1 MNKKILKLAVP
12 NIISGITIPLL
23 GMADLA
29 IAGKLGDFRYIGAI
43 GIGVAIFNLI
53 YWNFGF
59 LRMGTSG
66 FTAQAYGA
74 RNFKECTNILIR
86 ALIVALFCSIIIVA
100 AQVPFGKGALYILNS
115 SSETSTLALD
125 YFKVRVW
132 AAPATLAL
140 YACKGWFIGMQNSNT
155 PMYIALTMNV
165 INISTSILFA
175 FTFDMGI
182 KGIALGTLV
191 SQYSGVL
198 FSLIVMKTRYGRV
211 LRHTSTIKEIISL
224 SKMKRFF
231 YVNRD
236 IFLRTV
242 CLSAVFTFFTSASSL
257 MGEDILAVNTLLL
270 QLFILF
276 SYFMDGF
283 AYAGEAL
290 IGRYTGAQNI
300 ELLRKSIRLL
310 IIWGIYISIPFTIA
324 YALFLTPILSLF
336 TESSE
341 VLSAALNFRWW
352 VTAVPIMSFLAFIYD
367 GILVGATQSSTM
379 RNAMFAA
386 TAVFFIT
393 YYSLETIAGNNALWI
408 AFLSYMLLR
417 GVMQSAM
424 FKLSSIKKI

>member
-1 MNKKILKLAVP
+1 
-12 NIISGITIPLL
+12 
-23 GMADLA
+23 
-29 IAGKLGDFRYIGAI
+29 
-43 GIGVAIFNLI
+43 
-53 YWNFGF
+53 
-59 LRMGTSG
+59 
-66 FTAQAYGA
+66 
-74 RNFKECTNILIR
+74 
-86 ALIVALFCSIIIVA
+86 
-100 AQVPFGKGALYILNS
+100 
-115 SSETSTLALD
+115 
-125 YFKVRVW
+125 
-132 AAPATLAL
+132 PATLAL

-155 PMYIALTMNV
+155 PMYIAITMNI

-198 FSLIVMKTRYGRV
+198 FSLIVMRTRYKRV
-211 LRHTSTIKEIISL
+211 LRHLSPLKEIMSL
-224 SKMKRFF
+224 SKMQRFF

-242 CLSAVFTFFTSASSL
+242 CLSAVFTFYTSASSA

-290 IGRYTGAQNI
+290 IGRYTGSQNI
-300 ELLRKSIRLL
+300 TLLKKSIKLL
-310 IIWGIYISIPFTIA
+310 VIWGLYISIPFTIA

-336 TESSE
+336 TDSSE
-341 VLSAALNFRWW
+341 VLSAALDFRWW
-352 VTAVPIMSFLAFIYD
+352 ITAVPIMSFLAFIFD
-367 GILVGATQSSTM
+367 GILIGATQSATM

-386 TAVFFIT
+386 TTVFFIS
-393 YYSLETIAGNNALWI
+393 YYSLQNIAGSNALWI

-417 GVMQSAM
+417 GIMQATM
-424 FKLSSIKKI
+424 FKLSSIKKV

>member
-86 ALIVALFCSIIIVA
+86 ALVVAIFCSVIIVA
-100 AQVPFGKGALYILNS
+100 AQVPFSKGALYMLNS
-115 SSETSTLALD
+115 TSETASLALD
-125 YFKVRVW
+125 YFKIRVW

-155 PMYIALTMNV
+155 PMYIALMMNV
-165 INISTSILFA
+165 INISTSMLFA

-182 KGIALGTLV
+182 KGIALGTLI
-191 SQYSGVL
+191 SQYCAVAL
-198 FSLIVMKTRYGRV
+198 SLIIMKTRYGKV
-211 LRHTSTIKEIISL
+211 LRHSSSAKEILSL
-224 SKMKRFF
+224 SKMRRFF

-236 IFLRTV
+236 ILLRTI
-242 CLSAVFTFFTSASSL
+242 CLSAVFTFFTSASSS
-257 MGEDILAVNTLLL
+257 MGENILAVNTLLL

-283 AYAGEAL
+283 AYAGESL
-290 IGRYTGAQNI
+290 IGRYTGSQNTN
-300 ELLRKSIRLL
+300 LLRKSIKLL
-310 IIWGIYISIPFTIA
+310 TIWGLYISIPFTIS
-324 YALFLTPILSLF
+324 YMFFLTPILSLF
-336 TESSE
+336 TDSKE
-341 VLSAALNFRWW
+341 VLTAAMDFRWW
-352 VTAVPIMSFLAFIYD
+352 VTAVPIISFLAFIYD
-367 GILVGATQSSTM
+367 GILIGATQSVVM
-379 RNAMFAA
+379 RNAMFTA
-386 TAVFFIT
+386 TAIFFIT
-393 YYSLETIAGNNALWI
+393 YYSLETITGNNALWI

-417 GVMQSAM
+417 GIMQASM
-424 FKLSSIKKI
+424 FKLPVYKKL

>member
-1 MNKKILKLAVP
+1 MNKKILKLAIP
-12 NIISGITIPLL
+12 NIISNITIPLL

-29 IAGKLGDFRYIGAI
+29 IAGQLGDYRYLGAI
-43 GIGVAIFNLI
+43 GIGVSIFNLI

-66 FTAQAYGA
+66 FTAQAFGA

-86 ALIVALFCSIIIVA
+86 ALVVSVFFAVIIIA
-100 AQVPFGKGALYILNS
+100 AQIPFSKGALYILNS
-115 SSETSTLALD
+115 SSETASLAMD
-125 YFKVRVW
+125 YFSVRIW

-155 PMYIALTMNV
+155 PMYIAITMNI

-198 FSLIVMKTRYGRV
+198 FSLIVMRTRYKRV
-211 LRHTSTIKEIISL
+211 LRHLSPLKEIMSL
-224 SKMKRFF
+224 SKMQRFF

-242 CLSAVFTFFTSASSL
+242 CLSAVFTFYTSASSA

-290 IGRYTGAQNI
+290 IGRYTGSQNI
-300 ELLRKSIRLL
+300 TLLKKSIKLL
-310 IIWGIYISIPFTIA
+310 VIWGLYISIPFTIA

-336 TESSE
+336 TDSSE
-341 VLSAALNFRWW
+341 VLSAALDFRWW
-352 VTAVPIMSFLAFIYD
+352 ITAVPIMSFLAFIFD
-367 GILVGATQSSTM
+367 GILIGATQSATM

-386 TAVFFIT
+386 TTVFFIS
-393 YYSLETIAGNNALWI
+393 YYSLQNIAGSNALWI

-417 GVMQSAM
+417 GIMQA
-424 FKLSSIKKI
+424 